1 MATWYKFV
9 EFGVSFYE
17 TAPLRFI
24 AQTTINAP
32 PEAVFQALE
41 DESLWPAW
49 FPVFRS
55 VEWTSPKPLRFDS
68 TRKITMRH
76 RRVIEERCIRWV
88 ANERLSF
95 MIDRSNMARL
105 LKGGTDFELTPTEE
119 GTHLRWTIA
128 IQPRGFLAQLSYLA
142 RPGGRVAMHRALR
155 KLKKIVEKR
164 AKS

>member
-1 MATWYKFV
+1 MATWYQFV

-17 TAPLRFI
+17 TAPLRFV
-24 AQTTINAP
+24 AQTTINAS
-32 PEAVFQALE
+32 PEQVFKALE

-55 VEWTSPKPLRFDS
+55 VEWTSPKPLRLGS

-76 RRVIEERCIRWV
+76 GRIIEERCIRWV
-88 ANERLSF
+88 ENERLSF

-105 LKGGTDFELTPTEE
+105 LKGGTDFKLTPTSN

-128 IQPRGFLAQLSYLA
+128 IQPRGFLAQLSYLT
-142 RPGGRVAMHRALR
+142 RPGARIAMQRALR
-155 KLKKIVEKR
+155 KLKKVIEKN
-164 AKS
+164 ATA